1 MKNTYQKKIKVK
13 DIQKQLM
20 LIAIRNNPKC
30 TVGEFSKN
38 YTNMVRYFKG
48 NNDDIH

>member
-1 MKNTYQKKIKVK
+1 MKNTCHKKIKVK

-20 LIAIRNNPKC
+20 LIAIRNNPEC

-38 YTNMVRYFKG
+38 YKNMVRYFKG
-48 NNDDIH
+48 NNNDLH